1 LLYAS
6 YVASQPAPAPY
17 DDLVRALASLGEGDR
32 RDVIAAAERA
42 ARQRRSHVGTS
53 WQSIRSAIGV
63 VRGETA
69 DAVAD
74 TAELY
79 DG

>member
-1 LLYAS
+1 MDK
-6 YVASQPAPAPY
+6 PTP
-17 DDLVRALASLGEGDR
+17 RMTGSLEK
-32 RDVIAAAERA
+32 AAREMRELWGADAERV
-42 ARQRRSHVGTS
+42 ARQRGSHLVAS
-53 WQSIRSAIGV
+53 WQSIRNAIGV

-69 DAVAD
+69 DAVVD

>member
-1 LLYAS
+1 M
-6 YVASQPAPAPY
+6 
-17 DDLVRALASLGEGDR
+17 RALASLGAGER
-32 RDVIAAAERA
+32 RDVIAAAERV
-42 ARQRRSHVGTS
+42 ARQRGSHLVAS
-53 WQSIRSAIGV
+53 WQSIRNAIGV

>member
-1 LLYAS
+1 
-6 YVASQPAPAPY
+6 
-17 DDLVRALASLGEGDR
+17 LVRALANLGEGER
-32 RDVIAAAERA
+32 RDVIAAAERV
-42 ARQRRSHVGTS
+42 ARQRTSQVVAS

-63 VRGETA
+63 VHGEAA

>member
-1 LLYAS
+1 
-6 YVASQPAPAPY
+6 VASQPASEPH
-17 DDLVRALASLGEGDR
+17 DDLVRALASLGAGER
-32 RDVIAAAERA
+32 RDVIAAAERV
-42 ARQRRSHVGTS
+42 ARQRGSHVVAS
-53 WQSIRSAIGV
+53 WQSIRNAIGV

>member
-1 LLYAS
+1 MIRAI
-6 YVASQPAPAPY
+6 
-17 DDLVRALASLGEGDR
+17 DLDHETLRGT
-32 RDVIAAAERA
+32 
-42 ARQRRSHVGTS
+42 ARQRSSLVVAS
-53 WQSIRSAIGV
+53 WQSIRNAIGL